1 MNQNTGLRDSSRK
14 TEIVK
19 EIFSP
24 VIKKFQRIQI
34 QTHYKDE
41 CWSIDLIDRSS
52 LSKYN
57 KNYKFFFTIIDNHTK
72 YAWAIP
78 LKDKSGK
85 STTTAIKNLIEK
97 EKRKP
102 HKIWSDRGKE
112 FYNTTFLHYLKE
124 QNIQIYSTHSDL
136 KAVFVERFNR
146 TLLDLIKEPM
156 YIEGKGSWLNHLD
169 AALQKYNNRV
179 HGTTKMTPFEAT
191 KLHSNNSLL
200 PSNNNNNNKVPR
212 DSYRDSYRSFA
223 QSFAKFQVGDFVR
236 VPDKRNI
243 HSKGYTTNWNREL
256 FKIHSINKTN
266 PVTYTLNDENG
277 EIFQGKYYEQELL
290 RSIFDFDSN
299 NKTLE
304 SMNIFHKFE

>member
-1 MNQNTGLRDSSRK
+1 MSEK
-14 TEIVK
+14 KKEIAK

-52 LSKYN
+52 LAKYI
-57 KNYKFFFTIIDNHTK
+57 KNYKFIFTIIDNHTK

-85 STTTAIKNLIEK
+85 STTTALKSLIEK

-112 FYNTTFLHYLKE
+112 FYNQTFLHYLNE
-124 QNIQIYSTHSDL
+124 QNIQIYSTNSDL

-156 YIEGKGSWLNHLD
+156 YIEGKACWLNHLD
-169 AALQKYNNRV
+169 AAMEKYKNRV
-179 HGTTKMTPFEAT
+179 HGTLKMTPFEA
-191 KLHSNNSLL
+191 NNQ
-200 PSNNNNNNKVPR
+200 PIDPPTFVIEPKQP
-212 DSYRDSYRSFA
+212 
-223 QSFAKFQVGDFVR
+223 KFQVGDYVR
-236 VPDKRNI
+236 VPDQRKLY
-243 HSKGYTTNWNREL
+243 SKGYTTNWNREL
-256 FKIHSINKTN
+256 FKIHKINPTN
-266 PVTYTLNDENG
+266 PVTYGLVDENN
-277 EIFQGKYYEQELL
+277 EQIEGKYYEQELL
-290 RSIFDFDSN
+290 GSIFNFKSN

-304 SMNIFHKFE
+304 SMNIFHQNE

>member
-1 MNQNTGLRDSSRK
+1 MNQKAELRK
-14 TEIVK
+14 TEITK

-41 CWSIDLIDRSS
+41 CWSIDLIDRSN

-57 KNYKFFFTIIDNHTK
+57 KNYKFIFTIIDNHTK

-85 STTTAIKNLIEK
+85 STTTALKGLIEK

-124 QNIQIYSTHSDL
+124 QNIQIYSTNSDL

-146 TLLDLIKEPM
+146 TLLDLIKEQM
-156 YIEGKGSWLNHLD
+156 YIEGKSNWLNHINNALD
-169 AALQKYNNRV
+169 KYNNRV
-179 HGTTKMTPFEAT
+179 HTTTKMTPFEA
-191 KLHSNNSLL
+191 
-200 PSNNNNNNKVPR
+200 NKKPIDPPTFVKKPK
-212 DSYRDSYRSFA
+212 
-223 QSFAKFQVGDFVR
+223 QPKFQVGDFVR

-243 HSKGYTTNWNREL
+243 YSKGYTTNWNREL

-277 EIFQGKYYEQELL
+277 EIIQGKYYEQELL
-290 RSIFDFDSN
+290 SSIFDFDSN

>member
-1 MNQNTGLRDSSRK
+1 MNQK
-14 TEIVK
+14 KKEIVK

-57 KNYKFFFTIIDNHTK
+57 KNYKFIFTIIDNHTK
-72 YAWAIP
+72 YAWATP

-85 STTTAIKNLIEK
+85 STTTALKSLIEK

-124 QNIQIYSTHSDL
+124 QNIQIYSTNSDL

-156 YIEGKGSWLNHLD
+156 YIEGKGNWLNHLD
-169 AALQKYNNRV
+169 AALDKYNNRV
-179 HGTTKMTPFEAT
+179 HGTTKMTPFEMSFNTAIRAT
-191 KLHSNNSLL
+191 ATAIATAASPNLI
-200 PSNNNNNNKVPR
+200 PNNNKLRAASHTASP
-212 DSYRDSYRSFA
+212 
-223 QSFAKFQVGDFVR
+223 KFQVGDFVR

-243 HSKGYTTNWNREL
+243 YSKGYTTNWNREL

-277 EIFQGKYYEQELL
+277 DIIQGKYYEQELL

>member
-1 MNQNTGLRDSSRK
+1 MSEK
-14 TEIVK
+14 KKEIAK

-24 VIKKFQRIQI
+24 VIKKFDRIKI
-34 QTHYKDE
+34 IPHYKDE

-57 KNYKFFFTIIDNHTK
+57 KNYKFIFTIIDNHTK

-85 STTTAIKNLIEK
+85 STTTAIKSLIEK

-124 QNIQIYSTHSDL
+124 QNIQIYSTNSDL

-156 YIEGKGSWLNHLD
+156 YIEGKACWLNHINNALD
-169 AALQKYNNRV
+169 KYNNRV
-179 HGTTKMTPFEAT
+179 HGTTKMTPFEMVT
-191 KLHSNNSLL
+191 NTNKINNIKINKNEKL
-200 PSNNNNNNKVPR
+200 P
-212 DSYRDSYRSFA
+212 
-223 QSFAKFQVGDFVR
+223 KFQVGDYVR
-236 VPDKRNI
+236 VPDKRNLY
-243 HSKGYTTNWNREL
+243 SKGYTTNWNREL
-256 FKIHSINKTN
+256 FKIHKINPTN
-266 PVTYTLNDENG
+266 PVTYGLVDENN
-277 EIFQGKYYEQELL
+277 EQIEGKYYEQELL
-290 RSIFDFDSN
+290 RSVFNFKSN

-304 SMNIFHKFE
+304 SMNIFHRYE

>member
-1 MNQNTGLRDSSRK
+1 MNQK
-14 TEIVK
+14 KKEIVK

-41 CWSIDLIDRSS
+41 CWSIDLIDRSN

-57 KNYKFFFTIIDNHTK
+57 KNYKFIFTIIDNHTK

-85 STTTAIKNLIEK
+85 STTTALKSLIEK

-124 QNIQIYSTHSDL
+124 QNIQIYSTNSDL

-169 AALQKYNNRV
+169 AALDKYNNRV
-179 HGTTKMTPFEAT
+179 HGTTKMTPIEAT
-191 KLHSNNSLL
+191 KLHSKK
-200 PSNNNNNNKVPR
+200 PIDPPTFVNKPKPH
-212 DSYRDSYRSFA
+212 SFARDSYRSFA
-223 QSFAKFQVGDFVR
+223 QNFAKFQVGDFVR

-243 HSKGYTTNWNREL
+243 YSKGYTTNWNREL
-256 FKIHSINKTN
+256 FKIRAASHSINKTN

-277 EIFQGKYYEQELL
+277 DIIQGKYYEQELL

-304 SMNIFHKFE
+304 SMNVFHKFE

>member
-1 MNQNTGLRDSSRK
+1 MNQK
-14 TEIVK
+14 KKEIVK

-41 CWSIDLIDRSS
+41 CWSIDLIDRSN
-52 LSKYN
+52 LCKYN
-57 KNYKFFFTIIDNHTK
+57 KNYKFIFTIIDNHTK

-85 STTTAIKNLIEK
+85 STTTALKSLIEK

-156 YIEGKGSWLNHLD
+156 YIEGKGNWLNHLD
-169 AALQKYNNRV
+169 AALDKYNNRV
-179 HGTTKMTPFEAT
+179 HGTTKMTPFEANT
-191 KLHSNNSLL
+191 K
-200 PSNNNNNNKVPR
+200 PIDQPTFVNKPKQPR
-212 DSYRDSYRSFA
+212 
-223 QSFAKFQVGDFVR
+223 SFAKFQVGDFVR

-243 HSKGYTTNWNREL
+243 YSKGYTTNWNREL
-256 FKIHSINKTN
+256 FKKHSINKTN

-277 EIFQGKYYEQELL
+277 EIIQGKYYEQELL
-290 RSIFDFDSN
+290 RSIFNFDSN

>member
-1 MNQNTGLRDSSRK
+1 MNQK
-14 TEIVK
+14 KKEIVK

-41 CWSIDLIDRSS
+41 CWSIDLIDLSS

-57 KNYKFFFTIIDNHTK
+57 KNYKFIFTIIDNHTK
-72 YAWAIP
+72 YARAIP

-85 STTTAIKNLIEK
+85 STTTAIKSLIEK

-124 QNIQIYSTHSDL
+124 QNIQIYSTNSDL

-156 YIEGKGSWLNHLD
+156 YIEGKGNWLNHLD

-200 PSNNNNNNKVPR
+200 PSNNNNNKVPR

-243 HSKGYTTNWNREL
+243 YSKGYTTNWNREL

-277 EIFQGKYYEQELL
+277 DIIQGKYYEQELL

>member
-1 MNQNTGLRDSSRK
+1 MNQK
-14 TEIVK
+14 KEQIAK
-19 EIFSP
+19 EIFFY
-24 VIKKFQRIQI
+24 VIKKFQRMQI

-57 KNYKFFFTIIDNHTK
+57 KNYKFVFTKIDNHTK

-78 LKDKSGK
+78 LKDKTGK
-85 STTTAIKNLIEK
+85 STKTAFKSLLETS
-97 EKRKP
+97 KRKP

-124 QNIQIYSTHSDL
+124 QNIQIYSTNSDL

-156 YIEGKGSWLNHLD
+156 YIEGKGNWLNHINNALD
-169 AALQKYNNRV
+169 KYNNRV
-179 HGTTKMTPFEAT
+179 HGTTKMKPFEA
-191 KLHSNNSLL
+191 SNNSLL
-200 PSNNNNNNKVPR
+200 PSNNININNKIPL
-212 DSYRDSYRSFA
+212 DNYRSFT
-223 QSFAKFQVGDFVR
+223 KFQVGDFVR

-243 HSKGYTTNWNREL
+243 YSKGYTTKWNREFL
-256 FKIHSINKTN
+256 KILSINSTN
-266 PVTYTLNDENG
+266 PVTYTLEDENK
-277 EIFQGKYYEQELL
+277 EIIQGKHYEKELV
-290 RSIFDFDSN
+290 RSIFNFDSN

>member
-1 MNQNTGLRDSSRK
+1 MNQNTGLRDSSRQ

-52 LSKYN
+52 LAKNN
-57 KNYKFFFTIIDNHTK
+57 KNYKFIFTIIDNHTK
-72 YAWAIP
+72 YALAIP

-85 STTTAIKNLIEK
+85 STTAAFKNLLETS
-97 EKRKP
+97 KRKP

-124 QNIQIYSTHSDL
+124 QNIQIYSTNSDL

-156 YIEGKGSWLNHLD
+156 YIEGKGNWLNHLD
-169 AALQKYNNRV
+169 AALDKYNNRV
-179 HGTTKMTPFEAT
+179 HGTTKMTPFEMSFNTLIRAASPNLIP
-191 KLHSNNSLL
+191 KND
-200 PSNNNNNNKVPR
+200 NNNHNNKLP
-212 DSYRDSYRSFA
+212 
-223 QSFAKFQVGDFVR
+223 KFQVGDFVR

-243 HSKGYTTNWNREL
+243 YSKGYTTNWNREL

-277 EIFQGKYYEQELL
+277 EIIQGKYYEQELL

>member
-1 MNQNTGLRDSSRK
+1 MNEK
-14 TEIVK
+14 KEIVK

-57 KNYKFFFTIIDNHTK
+57 KNYKFIITIIDNHTK

-85 STTTAIKNLIEK
+85 STTTALKNLIEK
-97 EKRKP
+97 AKRKP
-102 HKIWSDRGKE
+102 DKIWSDRGKE

-156 YIEGKGSWLNHLD
+156 YIEGKACWLNHLD
-169 AALQKYNNRV
+169 AAMEKYNNRV
-179 HGTTKMTPFEAT
+179 HGTTKMTPFEMST
-191 KLHSNNSLL
+191 NQKLIPNNTEGALR
-200 PSNNNNNNKVPR
+200 NKFKNTEGALRKQP
-212 DSYRDSYRSFA
+212 
-223 QSFAKFQVGDFVR
+223 KFQVGDYVR
-236 VPDKRNI
+236 VPDKRNLY
-243 HSKGYTTNWNREL
+243 SKGYTTNWNREL
-256 FKIHSINKTN
+256 FKIHKINPTN
-266 PVTYTLNDENG
+266 PVTYGLVDENN
-277 EIFQGKYYEQELL
+277 EQIEGKYYEQELL
-290 RSIFDFDSN
+290 RSVFNFDSN

-304 SMNIFHKFE
+304 SMNIFHRYE